1 MRDHQ
6 CRGGTVLLAALVS
19 GVTMSQGQTA
29 ARAGGPVQATMQ
41 NVDFHVDESIIL
53 RIVYLR
59 GRLEPTRPATPAT
72 LDDPTSFVIAI
83 DSAKVR
89 VSMQAIGDLL
99 NRYVFA
105 YSGAPLR
112 HVRILVE
119 GNRLRQKGR
128 LNGMPFNLLSEVTV
142 TPSGELRLHSVS
154 IKAFGIPVKG
164 VMGLLGM
171 KLEKM
176 LDLRGAKG
184 VRAEQNDLFIA
195 PTAIVPPPSL
205 RGHLAAIELGDSS
218 MLQVFRP
225 EHGPVPAALPRPDS
239 GVTNY
244 LYFRGG
250 SLRFGQLTM
259 TPADLFIKD
268 ADPSTPFDV
277 YLARYNE
284 QLVAG
289 YSRNTASYGLITTMP
304 DYHALKSG
312 VRVAPPK
319 T

>member
-1 MRDHQ
+1 MGGHQ
-6 CRGGTVLLAALVS
+6 SRGLIALLAALLGTVS
-19 GVTMSQGQTA
+19 ESAGQSA
-29 ARAGGPVQATMQ
+29 AESKTPVQAMMR
-41 NVDFHVDESIIL
+41 NVEYHVDESIVL
-53 RIVYLR
+53 RITYLR
-59 GRLEPTRPATPAT
+59 GRLEPTRQGTPVT

-89 VSMQAIGDLL
+89 VSTEAIAELL

-105 YSGAPLR
+105 YPGAPLR
-112 HVRILVE
+112 HLRISVE

-128 LNGMPFNLLSEVTV
+128 LNGMPFNLLSDVTLM
-142 TPSGELRLHSVS
+142 PSGELRLHSVS

-171 KLEKM
+171 KLEK
-176 LDLRGAKG
+176 LIDLRRAKG

-195 PTAIVPPPSL
+195 PTAIVPAPYL
-205 RGHLAAIELGDSS
+205 RGHLAGIELADSS

-225 EHGPVPAALPRPDS
+225 ERGAVPAPLPRPDS
-239 GVTNY
+239 SVTNY

-268 ADPSTPFDV
+268 ADPNTPFDV
-277 YLARYNE
+277 YLAHYNE

-289 YSRNTASYGLITTMP
+289 FSRNTPSYGLITTMP
-304 DYHALKSG
+304 DYRLVKQGARA
-312 VRVAPPK
+312 VPPK
-319 T
+319 P

>member
-1 MRDHQ
+1 MDGHRALV
-6 CRGGTVLLAALVS
+6 GLLAALTSVVATS
-19 GVTMSQGQTA
+19 AGQSA
-29 ARAGGPVQATMQ
+29 AGAGTPVQAMMR
-41 NVDFHVDESIIL
+41 NVDYHVDASIIL
-53 RIVYLR
+53 RIAYLR
-59 GRLEPTRPATPAT
+59 GRLEATRPGTPAT
-72 LDDPTSFVIAI
+72 LDDPTSFVIVI
-83 DSAKVR
+83 DSARVR
-89 VSMQAIGDLL
+89 ISTDAIAELL

-105 YSGAPLR
+105 YQGAPLR
-112 HVRILVE
+112 HVRIFVE

-128 LNGMPFNLLSEVTV
+128 LNGMPFNLLSEVGV
-142 TPSGELRLHSVS
+142 TPSGELRLHSIS

-176 LDLRGAKG
+176 LDLRQAKG

-195 PTAIVPPPSL
+195 PTAIVPPPYL
-205 RGHLAAIELGDSS
+205 RGHLVTVELGDSS

-239 GVTNY
+239 SATNF

-259 TPADLFIKD
+259 TPADLLIKD
-268 ADPSTPFDV
+268 ADPGTPFDV
-277 YLARYNE
+277 YLAHYNE

-289 YSRNTASYGLITTMP
+289 YSRNTVSYGLITTMP
-304 DYHALKSG
+304 DYRALKSG
-312 VRVAPPK
+312 AHAVPPK
-319 T
+319 P

>member
-1 MRDHQ
+1 MAGHRALV
-6 CRGGTVLLAALVS
+6 GLLAALTSVVTVS
-19 GVTMSQGQTA
+19 AGQSRPETGTSVQTMM
-29 ARAGGPVQATMQ
+29 R
-41 NVDFHVDESIIL
+41 NVDYHVDASLIL
-53 RIVYLR
+53 HIAYLR
-59 GRLEPTRPATPAT
+59 GRLEPTRPGTPAT

-83 DSAKVR
+83 DSARVR
-89 VSMQAIGDLL
+89 IGTDAIAELL
-99 NRYVFA
+99 NRYVFDYA
-105 YSGAPLR
+105 GAPLR
-112 HVRILVE
+112 HLRIFVE

-142 TPSGELRLHSVS
+142 MPTGELRLHSIS

-176 LDLRGAKG
+176 LDLRQAKG

-195 PTAIVPPPSL
+195 PTAIVPPPYL
-205 RGHLAAIELGDSS
+205 RGHLVAIELADSS

-239 GVTNY
+239 SVTNF

-277 YLARYNE
+277 YLAHYNE

-289 YSRNTASYGLITTMP
+289 FSRNTTSYGLITTMP
-304 DYHALKSG
+304 DYRALKSG
-312 VRVAPPK
+312 ARAVPPRR
-319 T
+319 